1 MIRVEVYCQ
10 HDAIQK
16 ICMKGHA
23 RYANFGKD
31 IVCSAAS
38 TCLIT
43 TVNGISEIDPKYLV
57 VDQQKDHVML
67 YVQKENGIC
76 SKLLSNM
83 IAILKELEEQYPQ
96 NISVK
101 CKEGND
107 E

>member
-23 RYANFGKD
+23 GYADFGKD
-31 IVCSAAS
+31 I
-38 TCLIT
+38 
-43 TVNGISEIDPKYLV
+43 V